1 MAAEIF
7 ELYQLLAAA
16 RSRRAANPEDLSE
29 AEFVALDVMAREG
42 SLTVGEIQRR
52 IGVVPAQM
60 SRIVRSLEENGGKG
74 YITCC
79 INPDDRRCIDLSM
92 TPAGRKA
99 YDAYRNARTKTM
111 YEALS
116 VLDPSD
122 RLDFMRMLS
131 QIRTAFEKKLV
142 PAQ

>member
-16 RSRRAANPEDLSE
+16 RSRRATNPEDLSE
-29 AEFVALDVMAREG
+29 AEFVALDVIAREG
-42 SLTVGEIQRR
+42 SMTVGEIQRR
-52 IGVVPAQM
+52 VGVVPAQM

-74 YITCC
+74 YVACR
-79 INPDDRRCIDLSM
+79 INPSDRRCIDLSM
-92 TPAGRKA
+92 TPAGHKA
-99 YDAYRNARTKTM
+99 YEAYRNARMKTM
-111 YEALS
+111 YDALS
-116 VLDPSD
+116 ALDPSD

-142 PAQ
+142 PAH